1 MSTLC
6 KKVKLQTK
14 SNLFNDDLRRVNKRY
29 NVFILKSIILA

>member
-6 KKVKLQTK
+6 KKVKLQAK
-14 SNLFNDDLRRVNKRY
+14 SNLFNGGLRRVNKRY